1 MGPLMSETQMR
12 PLQTHGFE
20 MGISDLPFLA
30 RGCAV
35 MGGGGGGDPLLG
47 EVLARQAMVDRGPVR
62 VVDLDDLPDD
72 GLVMPCGLIGAPT
85 VVLEKLHSGGEGA
98 RLVAEVEALCGRPV
112 TAIMPFE
119 IGGANGLIPLAW
131 AARLGLPYVDADGM
145 GRAFPLMPQMTMNLA
160 GVSAQPCVVSDERA
174 NTLIVKADR
183 VDWVERLVRA
193 AADTL
198 GGAGV
203 AALYLMSVETARNA
217 TVRLSVSRALHLGRT
232 IVAERSPLSEIL
244 QELDGVELIRGKVV
258 DVDRRTTNGFVRGSA
273 VVQRVAGDGGLLR
286 LEIQNEYLVA
296 IEDGEI
302 RATVP
307 DVITVL
313 DSHDHEVV
321 TTERLR
327 YGQLVSVI
335 AFPCDAIWRTPLGL
349 EVTGP
354 QAFGYGFGHVP
365 LGGPGAQAA

>member
-1 MGPLMSETQMR
+1 MPVLRSYEVV
-12 PLQTHGFE
+12 
-20 MGISDLPFLA
+20 IDDLPFLA

-35 MGGGGGGDPLLG
+35 LGGGGGGDPLLG
-47 EVLARQAMVDRGPVR
+47 EVLARQAIQDHGPVR
-62 VVDLDDLPDD
+62 VADLDDLPPD

-85 VVLEKLHSGGEGA
+85 VVMEKLHSGDEGG
-98 RLVAEVEALCGRPV
+98 RLVREVESLCGRPV

-145 GRAFPLMPQMTMNLA
+145 GRAFPLMTQMTMNLA
-160 GVSAQPCVVSDERA
+160 GVSADPCVVSDERS
-174 NTLIVKADR
+174 NTLVVKADR
-183 VDWVERLVRA
+183 VDWVERLVRT
-193 AADTL
+193 AADAF

-203 AALYLMSVETARNA
+203 AALYLMSVEEARAA
-217 TVRLSVSRALHLGRT
+217 TVRRSVSRALRLGRL
-232 IVAERSPLSEIL
+232 ILADRAPLRALLE
-244 QELDGVELIRGKVV
+244 ELGGIELIRGKII

-273 VVQRVAGDGGLLR
+273 VVQRVGGDGGLLR

-296 IEDGEI
+296 FEDGEI

-307 DVITVL
+307 DVISVL
-313 DSHDHEVV
+313 DAHDLGVV

-335 AFPCDAIWRTPLGL
+335 AFPCDAVWRSPLGV
-349 EVTGP
+349 EVAGP
-354 QAFGYGFGHVP
+354 RAFGYDFAYVP
-365 LGGPGAQAA
+365 LGGSIADAS